1 MNTKMFSL
9 LSAAIISA
17 GVAIGGF
24 FIGHGIELFR
34 GNTHYVSVK
43 GLAEKTVLAD
53 EAIWTLNIET
63 SNDNLN
69 TLYTN
74 MDSAQHKVIAFLQE
88 NGFKRD
94 QIHLNPIV
102 ISDYANQPQK
112 IDEKITRYRASDTIT
127 ATCHDVKKIRSVI
140 EKTNVLLQKGVIL
153 TSTDAQYRFTKLN
166 DIKPQML
173 NLATTNARSAAQQF
187 AINSNSTLGKIRYAS
202 QGQFSITSADGSYG
216 DQDPLKKIRVVTSV
230 QYDLK

>member
-1 MNTKMFSL
+1 MNTKIFNMPAAAL
-9 LSAAIISA
+9 LSAGIA
-17 GVAIGGF
+17 VGGF

-34 GNTHYVSVK
+34 GNIHYVSVK
-43 GLAEKTVLAD
+43 GLAEKTVVAD

-63 SNDNLN
+63 SNNNLSN
-69 TLYTN
+69 LYTN
-74 MDSAQHKVIAFLQE
+74 MDGAQQKVIAFLQS

-112 IDEKITRYRASDTIT
+112 IDEKVTRYRANDTIT
-127 ATCHDVKKIRSVI
+127 ATCHDVKKIRSVN

-153 TSTDAQYRFTKLN
+153 TSTNSQYRFTKLN
-166 DIKPQML
+166 DVKPEML
-173 NLATTNARSAAQQF
+173 NLATINARSAAQQF
-187 AINSNSTLGKIRYAS
+187 ATNSNSKLGKIRYAS

-230 QYDLK
+230 QYDLI